1 MPSSTILIYKKNVNF
16 FIRFWLFVL
25 FGSGFEGKIPDRNL
39 KIEFYIQKI
48 LKFVDFKS
56 KMLWPMV
63 IWPKFIILLF
73 YHDQ

>member
-1 MPSSTILIYKKNVNF
+1 MLIFLFGFGY
-16 FIRFWLFVL
+16 FVL
-25 FGSGFEGKIPDRNL
+25 FGYGFEGKMPDRNL

-63 IWPKFIILLF
+63 ISPKFIILLF